1 MKAMINNR
9 KDILLLLLYSP
20 GQSKQK
26 NEPITGRTRLTKM
39 IFLFQKEWFSLFK
52 RDIHL
57 QDEEFYN
64 FFPWNYGPFSK
75 EVYEDLTFFTLRDFI
90 REDNADEDTT
100 PEAASEW
107 SQWISTTEEQE
118 SSTEY
123 SEAAFSLTEKGS
135 KFTKNMYDNLS
146 NDQKNILEK
155 FKTETQKLSLRAL
168 LKYVYSKYPDY
179 TTKSKIKDDILP

>member
-1 MKAMINNR
+1 
-9 KDILLLLLYSP
+9 
-20 GQSKQK
+20 
-26 NEPITGRTRLTKM
+26 
-39 IFLFQKEWFSLFK
+39 FK

-146 NDQKNILEK
+146 NDQK
-155 FKTETQKLSLRAL
+155 
-168 LKYVYSKYPDY
+168 
-179 TTKSKIKDDILP
+179 